1 MSYVGVCKNNSRPI
15 RSRRHARAHT
25 LTLTHTS
32 THTHT
37 HTHTH
42 TQSSKQQKA
51 LEVSRKGRDQ
61 HEACT
66 YWREALRILPAR
78 RSITSPCLFA
88 HGTLTASRNVQLP
101 STKYSLSSRETA
113 RTK

>member
-1 MSYVGVCKNNSRPI
+1 PFFPCVPPTIALTNSQL
-15 RSRRHARAHT
+15 SNMLTQTVSLSHT
-25 LTLTHTS
+25 Q

-42 TQSSKQQKA
+42 NLITPPTQTHTHTHTHTQKSKQQKA

-78 RSITSPCLFA
+78 RSITSPCLF
-88 HGTLTASRNVQLP
+88 
-101 STKYSLSSRETA
+101 
-113 RTK
+113 